1 MSLYTALQKAHTEE
15 VVEDAYIKALDLKG
29 HTKGLID
36 IQSKE
41 IWFEA
46 KYTAKA
52 TLHSR
57 PRQSRMY

>member
-1 MSLYTALQKAHTEE
+1 VLG
-15 VVEDAYIKALDLKG
+15 LKG

-46 KYTAKA
+46 AYKA
-52 TLHSR
+52 LGDKLR
-57 PRQSRMY
+57 PQVYSLGFLR